1 MKKIVIVL
9 LLVPLLTGINTP
21 KANAQIIIAD
31 IIKAGIKKVIKAVDL
46 SIQRQQNK
54 VIWLQNAQ
62 KEIENTL
69 SKLKLDE
76 ISQWTQKQKDL
87 YQKYFDELQQVKSL
101 ISYYQRIRN
110 ITDKQIQLVS
120 EYNRAWSLFSG
131 DKHFT
136 PKEIQYMADVY
147 SGILRE
153 TTKNIDEM
161 ILVVNSF
168 KTQMTDAKRLEIINH
183 AADRVDRNY
192 SDLQVFNKQNAI
204 LSLQRSHSEEEIG
217 IVKKMYGIQ

>member
-1 MKKIVIVL
+1 MKKKIIY
-9 LLVPLLTGINTP
+9 LLVPLLLFAAP
-21 KANAQIIIAD
+21 RVQAQIIIAD

-46 SIQRQQNK
+46 QIQRQQNK

-69 SKLKLDE
+69 SKFKLDE
-76 ISQWTQKQKDL
+76 ISNWTQKQKDL
-87 YQKYFDELQQVKSL
+87 YQKYFDELQQVKTI

-110 ITDKQIQLVS
+110 ITEKQVQLVG

-136 PKEIQYMADVY
+136 AKEIEYMGQVY
-147 SGILRE
+147 SGILQE
-153 TTKNIDEM
+153 TAKNIDEM

-168 KTQMTDAKRLEIINH
+168 KTQMTDARRLEIINH

-204 LSLQRSHSEEEIG
+204 LSLQRSHSEEEIST
-217 IVKKMYGIQ
+217 VKKMYGIQ